1 MKLLAH
7 LKWRS
12 VGYKLF
18 ILFFASITISIMLMG
33 YLSYHKANEIISSK
47 VSQVAWQ
54 TIQQANRRLELIM
67 NEYDNRSL
75 LIFGN
80 KEIQK
85 GILGEYRDSYD
96 QSYNNQQIGK
106 FLSNLVNVKN
116 DTLNI
121 YILGERSASY
131 RFTNTGFTELPMV
144 SKVEKEQDWY
154 KQIKAANG
162 QVVWY
167 GIRSPLVK
175 STIDQDNKPVFVMGR
190 SLKNFDNLDQT
201 LGVLIMEFN
210 PELIQQ
216 FLSEV
221 DFQAQGTTYIVNQN
235 DTVVAD
241 SDGSLSMRP
250 AGLNLPPN
258 PSGYLTDRV
267 DGKDLMVVYDQL
279 KINDWKLVG
288 MAPIQNLV
296 SDSRKIA
303 YYTVYLVIGF
313 SVVAI
318 ALAFLFAKQMHKP
331 VRMLLWSMRRA
342 REGDFDVQIMDER
355 KDEFGMLYH
364 GFNTMVT
371 RIKDLIDEVYI
382 QKLLKKETQLKMMAS
397 QINAHFLYN
406 TLDSIHWISRIYK
419 VDEISTMIFGL
430 SKYLR
435 ISLSEGND
443 FVTVKESVELLES
456 YLSIQ
461 KVRYQDKFTVNMYID
476 SAMLNHKVLKF
487 VFQPLVEN
495 AIYHGLENKRGK
507 GRLDIRWKLDGQI
520 LHFEVEDDGIGI
532 QPDKMAEL
540 TAMMASDEWEGEH
553 NFALR
558 NIHSQIQLTYGKEY
572 GLSIESTPGSGTTV
586 KLVLPLRL

>member
-144 SKVEKEQDWY
+144 SKVEEEQDWY

-167 GIRSPLVK
+167 GIRSPLVQ
-175 STIDQDNKPVFVMGR
+175 TTLDQDNKPVFVMGR
-190 SLKNFDNLDQT
+190 SLKNFDNLNQT

-221 DFQAQGTTYIVNQN
+221 DFQAHGTTYIVNQN

-342 REGDFDVQIMDER
+342 REGDFDVQITDER

-572 GLSIESTPGSGTTV
+572 GLSIASTPGSGTTV
-586 KLVLPLRL
+586 KLVLPLRV

>member
-1 MKLLAH
+1 MKLLTH

-54 TIQQANRRLELIM
+54 TVQQANRRLELIM

-80 KEIQK
+80 KEVQK

-131 RFTNTGFTELPMV
+131 RFTNTGFTELPMI
-144 SKVEKEQDWY
+144 SKVEAEQDWY

-167 GIRSPLVK
+167 GIRTPLYK
-175 STIDQDNKPVFVMGR
+175 STSDQDNKPVFVMGR
-190 SLKNFDNLDQT
+190 SLKNFDNLNQT

-250 AGLNLPPN
+250 AGLNLPQSS
-258 PSGYLTDRV
+258 SGYLTDKV
-267 DGKDLMVVYDQL
+267 DGKELMVVYDQL

-342 REGDFDVQIMDER
+342 REGDFDIQITNER
-355 KDEFGMLYH
+355 NDEFGMLYH
-364 GFNTMVT
+364 SFNTMVT

-443 FVTVKESVELLES
+443 FVTVQESAELLES

-507 GRLDIRWKLDGQI
+507 GRLDISWKMDGQI
-520 LHFEVEDDGIGI
+520 LHFVVEDDGIGI
-532 QPDKMAEL
+532 HPDKMAEL
-540 TAMMASDEWEGEH
+540 TAMMASEEWEGEH

-572 GLSIESTPGSGTTV
+572 GLSIESKQGSGTKV
-586 KLVLPLRL
+586 KLVLPLRI

>member
-1 MKLLAH
+1 MKLLTH

-18 ILFFASITISIMLMG
+18 ILFFSSMSISIMLMG
-33 YLSYHKANEIISSK
+33 YLSYHKANDIISSK

-54 TIQQANRRLELIM
+54 TVQQANRRLELIM

-131 RFTNTGFTELPMV
+131 RFTNNGFTELPMI
-144 SKVEKEQDWY
+144 SKAEAEQDWY

-167 GIRSPLVK
+167 GIRSPLVQ
-175 STIDQDNKPVFVMGR
+175 SNDQDNKPVFVLGR

-241 SDGSLSMRP
+241 SNNSLIMRP
-250 AGLNLPPN
+250 AGLNLPPAS
-258 PSGYLTDRV
+258 SGYLLQKV
-267 DGKDLMVVYDQL
+267 DGKEVMLVYDQL
-279 KINDWKLVG
+279 KITDWKLVG

-318 ALAFLFAKQMHKP
+318 ALAFLVAKQMHKP

-342 REGDFDVQIMDER
+342 REGDFEVQITNER
-355 KDEFGMLYH
+355 SDEFGMLYH
-364 GFNTMVT
+364 SFNTMVT

-443 FVTVKESVELLES
+443 FVTVKESAELLES

-461 KVRYQDKFTVNMYID
+461 KVRYQDKFTVNMNID
-476 SAMLNHKVLKF
+476 PAMLNFKVLKF

-507 GRLDIRWKLDGQI
+507 GQLDISWKMEGQI
-520 LHFEVEDDGIGI
+520 LIFEVEDDGIGI
-532 QPDKMAEL
+532 SANKMAEL
-540 TAMMASDEWEGEH
+540 TAMMDSDEWEGEH

-572 GLSIESTPGSGTTV
+572 GLSIESTLGVGTKVT
-586 KLVLPLRL
+586 LVLPLRS

>member
-1 MKLLAH
+1 LKLLTH

-54 TIQQANRRLELIM
+54 TVQQANRRLELIM

-131 RFTNTGFTELPMV
+131 RFTNTGFTELPMIT
-144 SKVEKEQDWY
+144 KVEQEEDWY

-167 GIRSPLVK
+167 GIRLPLVK

-190 SLKNFDNLDQT
+190 SLKNFDNLNQT

-241 SDGSLSMRP
+241 SNGLLSMRP
-250 AGLNLPPN
+250 AGLNLPPT
-258 PSGYLTDRV
+258 PSGYLTDKV

-342 REGDFDVQIMDER
+342 REGDFDIQITDER
-355 KDEFGMLYH
+355 NDEFGMLYH
-364 GFNTMVT
+364 SFNTMVT

-443 FVTVKESVELLES
+443 FVTIQESAELLES

-507 GRLDIRWKLDGQI
+507 GRLDISWKMEGQI
-520 LHFEVEDDGIGI
+520 LHFQVEDDGIGI
-532 QPDKMAEL
+532 HADKMAEL

-572 GLSIESTPGSGTTV
+572 GLSMESTPGIGTKV

>member
-1 MKLLAH
+1 LKLLTH

-54 TIQQANRRLELIM
+54 TVQQANRRLELIM

-131 RFTNTGFTELPMV
+131 RFTNTGFTELPMI
-144 SKVEKEQDWY
+144 SKVEAEEDWY

-190 SLKNFDNLDQT
+190 SLKNFDNLNQT

-221 DFQAQGTTYIVNQN
+221 DFQAQGTTYIVNEN

-241 SDGSLSMRP
+241 SNGSLSMRP
-250 AGLNLPPN
+250 AGLKLPPT
-258 PSGYLTDRV
+258 PSGYLTDKV

-342 REGDFDVQIMDER
+342 REGDFDIQITDER
-355 KDEFGMLYH
+355 NDEFGMLYH
-364 GFNTMVT
+364 SFNTMVT

-443 FVTVKESVELLES
+443 FVTVQESAELLES

-507 GRLDIRWKLDGQI
+507 GRLDISWKMDGQI

-532 QPDKMAEL
+532 HPDKMAEL

-572 GLSIESTPGSGTTV
+572 GLSIVSTPGKGTKV
-586 KLVLPLRL
+586 NLVLPLRL

>member
-1 MKLLAH
+1 MRLHAY

-12 VGYKLF
+12 IGYKLF
-18 ILFFASITISIMLMG
+18 ILFFASMSLSIMMMG

-67 NEYDNRSL
+67 NEYDNRTL

-80 KEIQK
+80 KEIQR
-85 GILGEYRDSYD
+85 GIIGDYRDSYD

-116 DTLNI
+116 DTQNI

-131 RFTNTGFTELPMV
+131 RFTNNGFAELPMI
-144 SKVEKEQDWY
+144 STKEAEQDWY
-154 KQIKAANG
+154 KQIKEANG
-162 QVVWY
+162 QVVWF
-167 GIRSPLVK
+167 GIRAPFIQSL
-175 STIDQDNKPVFVMGR
+175 SGDNKPVFIMGR
-190 SLKNFDNLDQT
+190 SLKNFDNLNQT
-201 LGVLIMEFN
+201 LGVLIMEIN

-221 DFQAQGTTYIVNQN
+221 DFQAQGTTYIVDPN
-235 DTVVAD
+235 DTVMAD
-241 SDGSLSMRP
+241 SNGALIMRP
-250 AGLNLPPN
+250 SGLKLPAG
-258 PSGYLTDRV
+258 STGYLKDQV
-267 DGKDLMVVYDQL
+267 DDKEAMIVYDEL
-279 KINDWKLVG
+279 KINQWKLVG
-288 MAPIQNLV
+288 MAPIQNLI
-296 SDSRKIA
+296 SDSRNIA

-318 ALAFLFAKQMHKP
+318 GLAFLVAKEMHKP
-331 VRMLLWSMRRA
+331 VRMLLLSMRRA
-342 REGDFDVQIMDER
+342 REGDFDIQITNER
-355 KDEFGMLYH
+355 SDEFGMLYH
-364 GFNTMVT
+364 SFNIMVT

-406 TLDSIHWISRIYK
+406 TLDSIHWISRIHK

-443 FVTVKESVELLES
+443 FVTVRESAELLES
-456 YLSIQ
+456 YLAIQ
-461 KVRYQDKFTVNMYID
+461 KVRYQDKFTVNMNMD
-476 SAMLNHKVLKF
+476 SQLMNYKVLKF

-495 AIYHGLENKRGK
+495 AIYHGLENKRGS
-507 GRLDIRWKLDGQI
+507 GCLEIRWKMEGQLLI
-520 LHFEVEDDGIGI
+520 FEVEDDGIGI
-532 QPDKMAEL
+532 KADKMKEL
-540 TAMMASDEWEGEH
+540 SAMMASDEWEGEH

-572 GLSIESTPGSGTTV
+572 GLSIESTWGAGTKVT
-586 KLVLPLRL
+586 LILPLRS

>member
-144 SKVEKEQDWY
+144 SKVEEEQDWY
-154 KQIKAANG
+154 KQIKDANG

-190 SLKNFDNLDQT
+190 SLKNFDNLNQT

-221 DFQAQGTTYIVNQN
+221 DFQAQGTTYIVNEN

-241 SDGSLSMRP
+241 SNGSLSMRP
-250 AGLNLPPN
+250 AGLNLPPS
-258 PSGYLTDRV
+258 PSGYLTDKV

-342 REGDFDVQIMDER
+342 REGDFDIQITDER

-364 GFNTMVT
+364 SFNTMVT

-476 SAMLNHKVLKF
+476 SAMLDHKVLKF

-507 GRLDIRWKLDGQI
+507 GRLDISWKMDGQI

-532 QPDKMAEL
+532 SPDKMAEL

-572 GLSIESTPGSGTTV
+572 GLSIESTPGSGTKV

>member
-221 DFQAQGTTYIVNQN
+221 DFQAQGTTYIVNQD

-461 KVRYQDKFTVNMYID
+461 KVRYQDKFTVNMNID

-507 GRLDIRWKLDGQI
+507 GRLDIRWKMDGQI

-532 QPDKMAEL
+532 QPNKMAEL

>member
-1 MKLLAH
+1 MKLLTH

-18 ILFFASITISIMLMG
+18 ILFFSSMSISIMLMG
-33 YLSYHKANEIISSK
+33 YLSYHKANDIISSK

-54 TIQQANRRLELIM
+54 TVQQANRRLELIM

-131 RFTNTGFTELPMV
+131 RFTNNGFTELPMI
-144 SKVEKEQDWY
+144 SKVEAEQDWY

-167 GIRSPLVK
+167 GIRSPLVQ
-175 STIDQDNKPVFVMGR
+175 SLDQDNKPVFVLGR

-241 SDGSLSMRP
+241 SNNSLTMRP
-250 AGLNLPPN
+250 AGLNLPPAS
-258 PSGYLTDRV
+258 SGYLTEKV
-267 DGKDLMVVYDQL
+267 DGKEVMLVYDQL
-279 KINDWKLVG
+279 KITDWKLVG

-318 ALAFLFAKQMHKP
+318 ALAFLVAKQMHKP

-342 REGDFDVQIMDER
+342 REGDFEVQITNER
-355 KDEFGMLYH
+355 SDEFGMLYH
-364 GFNTMVT
+364 SFNTMVT

-443 FVTVKESVELLES
+443 FVTVKESAELLES
-456 YLSIQ
+456 YISIQ
-461 KVRYQDKFTVNMYID
+461 KVRYQDKFTVNMNID
-476 SAMLNHKVLKF
+476 PALLNFKVLKF

-507 GRLDIRWKLDGQI
+507 GKLDISWKMEGQI
-520 LHFEVEDDGIGI
+520 LIFEVEDDGIGI
-532 QPDKMAEL
+532 SANKMAEL
-540 TAMMASDEWEGEH
+540 TTMMDSDEWEGEH

-572 GLSIESTPGSGTTV
+572 GLSIESTLGVGTKVT
-586 KLVLPLRL
+586 LVLPLRS

>member
-1 MKLLAH
+1 MNLHAH

-12 VGYKLF
+12 IGYKLF
-18 ILFFASITISIMLMG
+18 ILFFASMSVSIMLMG
-33 YLSYHKANEIISSK
+33 YLSYHKANDIISSK

-54 TIQQANRRLELIM
+54 TVQQADRRLELLM

-75 LIFGN
+75 LIFAN

-85 GILGEYRDSYD
+85 GIVGEYRESYD
-96 QSYNNQQIGK
+96 QSYNNQQIAK

-116 DTLNI
+116 DMLNI

-131 RFTNTGFTELPMV
+131 RFTNNGFAEIPMV
-144 SKVEKEQDWY
+144 SSEEQTQDWY
-154 KQIKAANG
+154 KQIRAANG

-175 STIDQDNKPVFVMGR
+175 SNNDEDNKPVFVLGR
-190 SLKNFDNLDQT
+190 SIKNFDNLDQS
-201 LGVLIMEFN
+201 LGVLIMEFD
-210 PELIQQ
+210 PEPIQQ

-221 DFQAQGTTYIVNQN
+221 DFQAQGHTFIVDGN

-241 SDGSLSMRP
+241 SDGSRLMRP
-250 AGLNLPPN
+250 SGLKLPHED
-258 PSGYLTDRV
+258 SGFLTEVV
-267 DGKDLMVVYDQL
+267 DDKEVMVVYDQSKL
-279 KINDWKLVG
+279 TDWKLVG

-296 SDSRKIA
+296 NDSREIG

-318 ALAFLFAKQMHKP
+318 ALAFLVAKQMHKP
-331 VRMLLWSMRRA
+331 VRMLLWSMRMA
-342 REGDFDVQIMDER
+342 REGDFDVQITNGR
-355 KDEFGMLYH
+355 SDEFGMLFH
-364 GFNTMVT
+364 SFNTMVT

-397 QINAHFLYN
+397 QINAHFVYN

-443 FVTVKESVELLES
+443 FVTVKESSELLES

-461 KVRYQDKFTVNMYID
+461 KVRYQDKFTVSMNID
-476 SAMLNHKVLKF
+476 PSILHYRVLKF

-495 AIYHGLENKRGK
+495 AIYHGLENKRGS
-507 GRLDIRWKLDGQI
+507 GRLDIRWRMEGQI
-520 LHFEVEDDGIGI
+520 LYFEVEDDGIGI
-532 QPDKMAEL
+532 EPDKMAEL
-540 TAMMASDEWEGEH
+540 TEVMASEEVVGEH

-558 NIHSQIQLTYGKEY
+558 NINSQIKLTYGKDF
-572 GLSIESTPGSGTTV
+572 GLFIESTTNVGTKVT
-586 KLVLPLRL
+586 LVIPLR